1 MKTDVDN
8 VICENQFFDYY
19 LGYNFIFI
27 ADKSDRDGIGVLRIS
42 VYRKSL
48 SSPKEAH
55 LELSRIDIENMKK
68 LSAEAVASNISKE
81 LCGSFSIHPTTKNEC
96 YGTFCELV
104 TEIFKG
110 IKEGTIVV

>member
-1 MKTDVDN
+1 MKTEVNN
-8 VICENQFFDYY
+8 VICENQFFDDY
-19 LGYNFIFI
+19 LGYDFIFI
-27 ADKSDRDGIGVLRIS
+27 ADKSDRDGLGVLRIS

-55 LELSRIDIENMKK
+55 LELSRNDIKNMKN

-81 LCGSFSIHPTTKNEC
+81 LCRSFSIHPTTKSKC
-96 YGTFCELV
+96 STTFYELV
-104 TEIFKG
+104 LEIFKG